1 MWEIDSSFQAV
12 SFLYSVLFGVGYCLF
27 YDLFRAF
34 RKLYNPTAI
43 SVFFEDLI
51 YFLIISFLTF
61 LLLMSL
67 SNGEVRGYIIFGIAV
82 GFAVCYFTVS
92 RFFVKILFAVFKYLN
107 EISAKMV
114 DFLNRILIW
123 LFEKIKKWV
132 KYCNTI
138 FDKTQKIFKKDLKK
152 EG

>member
-34 RKLYNPTAI
+34 RKLYKPTAF

-67 SNGEVRGYIIFGIAV
+67 SNGEIRGYILIGIAV
-82 GFAVCYFTVS
+82 GFLVCYFTVS
-92 RFFVKILFAVFKYLN
+92 RFFVKILFAVFKFLN
-107 EISAKMV
+107 EISAKIV

-123 LFEKIKKWV
+123 LFEKIKKWA
-132 KYCNTI
+132 KYCTTI
-138 FDKTQKIFKKDLKK
+138 LNKTKNLFKKDLKK
-152 EG
+152 QG

>member
-51 YFLIISFLTF
+51 YFLIISIFTF

-67 SNGEVRGYIIFGIAV
+67 SNGEIRGYILIGIAV
-82 GFAVCYFTVS
+82 GFLICYFTIS

-138 FDKTQKIFKKDLKK
+138 FNKTQKIFKKDLKK

>member
-34 RKLYNPTAI
+34 RKLYKPTAF

-51 YFLIISFLTF
+51 YFLIISILTF

-92 RFFVKILFAVFKYLN
+92 RLFVEILFIIFKFFFT
-107 EISAKMV
+107 ISEKTV

-123 LFEKIKKWV
+123 LFEKIKKWA
-132 KYCNTI
+132 KYCTI
-138 FDKTQKIFKKDLKK
+138 ILNKTKNLFKKDLKK
-152 EG
+152 QG